1 MKILIAYAHTMTGEG
16 TGAVGYINES
26 KESRN
31 LSDRVANLIKKT
43 KHTVEVIGVDKSN
56 SYLTVLSK
64 IANKGNYD
72 LVVQI
77 HFNAFETTSKA
88 MGNEVFHWY
97 SNANMKNISTRV
109 NQKLNTLYK
118 SRGVKTNKDMN
129 GRDAWLR
136 LNKNPAI
143 LIETCFVDS
152 KADTDTY
159 KNNMDETARL
169 IAEGLTGDTIGI
181 SVTPPKEPTD
191 NGKLFRVIVGA
202 YNKENAENMKKELI
216 EKGYKDT
223 YLMGV

>member
-1 MKILIAYAHTMTGEG
+1 MKILLAYAHTMSGEG
-16 TGAVGYINES
+16 TGAVDYINES
-26 KESRN
+26 VESRLITN
-31 LSDRVANLIKKT
+31 MVATEIKKT
-43 KHTVEVIGVDKSN
+43 KHTVEVIGLDKSN
-56 SYLTVLSK
+56 NYLTELTK
-64 IANKGNYD
+64 IANKSNYD
-72 LVVQI
+72 VVVQI
-77 HFNAFETTSKA
+77 HFNAYNRTHEK

-97 SNANMKNISTRV
+97 SNIKMKNIATQV

-159 KNNMDETARL
+159 KVNKNLTAKL
-169 IAEGLTGDTIGI
+169 IAEGITGESINSNPI
-181 SVTPPKEPTD
+181 NPTPPTVD
-191 NGKLFRVIVGA
+191 GKLFRVIVGA
-202 YNKENAENMKKELI
+202 YNKDNAEKMQKELI